1 MLSFVKTFWENI
13 VNGATHSREDFTGVP
28 TTTTQWGQHA
38 AQPQKFTC
46 PGKNPDTCKVLP
58 GMGCSIDNVVYRATV
73 TRADTSHQE
82 TYTGCTAQTIKG
94 RFNGHSG
101 DMSNPKLKGKGATL
115 SRYIWELKDHQ
126 IAYSIKW
133 DILRRA
139 APWNPITKFC
149 RLCVE
154 EKHQILFHPENAT
167 LNQRSEFFSKCF
179 HKAKHLLAKS

>member
-1 MLSFVKTFWENI
+1 LLHSTLKLLKHWLLWRQTILKFTFT
-13 VNGATHSREDFTGVP
+13 NGTSKWDFTNGDL
-28 TTTTQWGQHA
+28 Q
-38 AQPQKFTC
+38 
-46 PGKNPDTCKVLP
+46 
-58 GMGCSIDNVVYRATV
+58 MGIY
-73 TRADTSHQE
+73 
-82 TYTGCTAQTIKG
+82 
-94 RFNGHSG
+94 
-101 DMSNPKLKGKGATL
+101 
-115 SRYIWELKDHQ
+115 
-126 IAYSIKW
+126 KW